1 MVGDRAGDMLAGKN
15 AGLKTVLVDSGY
27 GISRLEEPVEADY
40 HCDDLRDF
48 VSGILK

>member
-27 GISRLEEPVEADY
+27 SISRLEEPVEADY
-40 HCDDLRDF
+40 HCANLRDF
-48 VSGILK
+48 ISGIFK